1 MSEKVIKYKKPVNLN
16 IGIVIFFFIIIYVVF
31 NIFSYVTR
39 VTISEYQVSQGTI
52 ASNNIYRG
60 FILREEEVFYSE
72 KSGFINYYK
81 KNASRVSVND
91 IIYSVDTVGAISDA
105 IHSAGSNGVLLN
117 DQALSQISEE
127 IDSFSSTF
135 DAMEFSNA
143 ATFKTDLNS
152 ELTQVINNIAME
164 QLRDSIVSAESNHT
178 FYMYKAPRPGI
189 VAYYVDGYENYS
201 IDNFSKD
208 WLFSSNYEKN
218 NLNMN
223 EQITANAPIYKLI
236 GSENWNIIIQ
246 ISKELSESLKDGSYI
261 RIRFCKD
268 DFSTNAAYTLFE
280 ADGDYFMNLSLRTAM
295 IRYIS
300 DRFVDI
306 ELEINNISGLKIPKS
321 SITSKEF
328 FTIPK
333 EYFVKGGDSNANGIM
348 VSVPDVDSAGGT
360 TVDFIT
366 PTIYYENENYY
377 YIDSEYVSN
386 GDVLLKPDSSST
398 YVVGSNVDSLIGV
411 YNINKG
417 YAVFKQINI
426 LYEND
431 EYAIVEPK
439 TSYGIALYDHIALD
453 GSKLEEDQ
461 LIKK

>member
-1 MSEKVIKYKKPVNLN
+1 MSDKVVKYKKPINLN
-16 IGIVIFFFIIIYVVF
+16 IGIIIFFFIIIYVVF
-31 NIFSYVTR
+31 NVFSYMTR
-39 VTISEYQVSQGTI
+39 VTIAEYQVSQGTI
-52 ASNNIYRG
+52 ASNNIYQGLIFRD
-60 FILREEEVFYSE
+60 EEVFYSD
-72 KSGFINYYK
+72 KSGYINYYK

-91 IIYSVDTVGAISDA
+91 IIYSVDMVGSISDA
-105 IHSAGSNGVLLN
+105 IHSAGANGVLLN

-127 IDSFSSTF
+127 IDTFSTTF
-135 DAMEFSNA
+135 DAAEFSKA
-143 ATFKTDLNS
+143 STFKTDLNS
-152 ELTQVINNIAME
+152 EITQVINNLAME
-164 QLRDSIVSAESNHT
+164 QLHDSIVSAESNNT
-178 FYMYKAPRPGI
+178 FYMYKAPRPGV
-189 VAYYVDGYENYS
+189 VAYYVDGYESYS
-201 IDNFSKD
+201 LENFSRD
-208 WLFSSNYEKN
+208 WFSPSNYEKN

-236 GSENWNIIIQ
+236 GSEDWNIVIQ
-246 ISKELSESLKDGSYI
+246 ISKDLSESLKDGSYI
-261 RIRFCKD
+261 KIRFCKD
-268 DFSTNAAYTLFE
+268 DFTANAAYTLFE
-280 ADGDYFMNLSLRTAM
+280 ADGEYFMNLSLRTAM

-306 ELEINNISGLKIPKS
+306 ELEINDLSGLKIPKS

-333 EYFVKGGDSNANGIM
+333 DYFVKGGDSNTSGLM
-348 VSVPDVDSAGGT
+348 VSNPAADSTGT

-366 PTIYYENENYY
+366 PTIYYETEKYY

-386 GDVLLKPDSSST
+386 GDIIIKPDSTNT
-398 YVVGSNVDSLIGV
+398 YVIGSDVDSLIGV